1 MGKWFVRTFLVTLG
15 SGLLALGCRQQTT
28 FINGNDVAVR
38 KDPNAPTC
46 NSVEQHGHSVALTS
60 SRLSASPAIG
70 GRIENGTYVLTSSI
84 LYTRERPHGSVLL
97 NIGRTTMVII
107 GEIAQLIRT
116 DADERERRTTVKRI
130 TNGSTTTLETV
141 CSSGSQK
148 QTESTST
155 SYTATANGFQFI
167 TPSPAGTVV
176 ATYTKVEGG
185 GAAAAAAAAAA
196 NEPQDGMKDEKAAAP
211 NP

>member
-1 MGKWFVRTFLVTLG
+1 MGKRFVCTFVVLIG
-15 SGLLALGCRQQTT
+15 SGLLTLGCKQQTT

-38 KDPNAPTC
+38 KDPNGPTC
-46 NSVEQHGHSVALTS
+46 NAVEQHGHSVVLTG
-60 SRLSASPAIG
+60 SRLSAPPAVG

-84 LYTRERPHGSVLL
+84 LYTRARPHGALLL

-116 DADERERRTTVKRI
+116 DAEDRERRTTVKRI
-130 TNGSTTTLETV
+130 TNGNTTTLETV
-141 CSSGSQK
+141 CSSGTQK

-155 SYTATANGFQFI
+155 SYTATATGFQFI

-176 ATYTKVEGG
+176 ATYTKVGE
-185 GAAAAAAAAAA
+185 
-196 NEPQDGMKDEKAAAP
+196 ELPRPESDEKPASP
-211 NP
+211 

>member
-1 MGKWFVRTFLVTLG
+1 MWTMGRKRWVCTVLVAG
-15 SGLLALGCRQQTT
+15 SSLFAVGCRQQTT

-38 KDPNAPTC
+38 KDPNAPSC
-46 NSVEQHGHSVALTS
+46 NDVEQHGRSIVLTG
-60 SRLSASPAIG
+60 SRLSAPPATG

-84 LYTRERPHGSVLL
+84 LYTRERPHGAALL

-130 TNGSTTTLETV
+130 TNGTTTTLETV

-148 QTESTST
+148 RTESTST
-155 SYTATANGFQFI
+155 SYTATPTGFQFI
-167 TPSPAGTVV
+167 TPSPAGMVV
-176 ATYTKVEGG
+176 ATYTRVE
-185 GAAAAAAAAAA
+185 
-196 NEPQDGMKDEKAAAP
+196 DEGKP
-211 NP
+211 PKSTNDSPKP